1 MSEVHDKQPVS
12 GTGTSPA
19 QEQLRED
26 QRAQTRRE
34 GEEQRSTQH
43 PSNPPGRP
51 EGVVSNPDSG
61 APK

>member
-1 MSEVHDKQPVS
+1 MSELHDKQPVS
-12 GTGTSPA
+12 GTGTSPG

-26 QRAQTRRE
+26 QRAQPQQESKE
-34 GEEQRSTQH
+34 GHAVPH

-51 EGVVSNPDSG
+51 EGIVSNPDPG